1 MIQIPSDERRD
12 CETRLRKVVIHS
24 ADVLPEEVS
33 RYLTEV
39 SKYGSWDAKRAV
51 LTEYLSLIDHLP
63 KEYVNFALD
72 VLIKKPRKPHG
83 PYWQGDDLPNKLGIE
98 DDLQYHPP
106 MSRAPFSIYCRSM
119 RMKGSASFIPL

>member
-1 MIQIPSDERRD
+1 MWRKPAMIQIPSDESRD

-51 LTEYLSLIDHLP
+51 LTEYRPLIDHLP

-72 VLIKKPRKPHG
+72 VLIKKPRKPRG
-83 PYWQGDDLPNKLGIE
+83 PYWQDDDPLDKLGIE
-98 DDLQYHPP
+98 DDLQYFPP
-106 MSRAPFSIYCRSM
+106 AHV
-119 RMKGSASFIPL
+119 